1 MGVDIGDLFE
11 RRGVGLSDLAGRTIV
26 VDAYN
31 TLYQFLSII
40 RQRDGTPLKDAGGCV
55 TSHLSGLL
63 YRSTNLIEAGIK
75 LVFVF
80 DGVPPGFKA
89 GTIEERVQ
97 SRIVAKERWEEAL
110 AAGSDD
116 VMIYA
121 QASARLDVSM
131 VEEAERLLE
140 YMGIPV
146 VQAPS
151 EGEAQAAYMVKEGDA
166 YAVASQDYDSLLFGA
181 PLVVRNLTVTGRRKL
196 PRKNVYVD
204 VKPELLNLE
213 ENLERLNLTREQ
225 LVEIALLIGTDYNE
239 GIKGIGPKKAL
250 KMIQSQ
256 ENIDTARKQIDAE
269 EIIEVDSIKNFFQN
283 PPTTKNYTI
292 RYEKPEKDKIIELLC
307 EKHDF
312 SYERVSKAIQRLQ
325 KASNIGQ
332 STLDTWM

>member
-11 RRGVGLSDLAGRTIV
+11 KRSVGLSDLAGRTVV

-40 RQRDGTPLKDAGGCV
+40 RQRDGTPLKDAGGCI

-63 YRSTNLIEAGIK
+63 YRSTNLIESGIK

-80 DGVPPGFKA
+80 DGVPPGFKD
-89 GTIEERVQ
+89 GTIKERVQ
-97 SRIVAKERWEEAL
+97 SQIVAKERWEEAL
-110 AAGSDD
+110 ADGSDD

-121 QASARLDVSM
+121 QASARIDVSI
-131 VEEAERLLE
+131 VGEAEKLLE
-140 YMGIPV
+140 YIGIPV

-166 YAVASQDYDSLLFGA
+166 YAIASQDYDSLLFGA

-225 LVEIALLIGTDYNE
+225 LIDIALLIGTDYNE

-250 KMIQSQ
+250 KLIQTH
-256 ENIDTARKQIDAE
+256 ENIDTALKQIDAE
-269 EIIEVDSIKNFFQN
+269 IAEVDSIKNFFQN

-292 RYEKPEKDKIIELLC
+292 RYGKPEKDKIIELLC

-325 KASNIGQ
+325 KASNIEQ